1 MSDAPEP
8 DQLEDFPHPR
18 ERTTLIGHQTAER
31 AFLDAYRSGRPHH
44 AWIIGG
50 PEGIGKAT
58 LAYRIARFLF
68 AHPDPASVAVSSA
81 QDLSVD
87 PAHPAARKVVA
98 QSHPDLA
105 VLRRAVNEKTGKAR
119 TEILIEQVRRATD
132 MFASTAGEGGWR
144 LCIIDPAEDL
154 NRAGAN
160 ALLKTLEEPP
170 ARAIFLIVSH
180 APARL
185 LPTIR
190 SRCRRLDLSP
200 LSNAEVSQVLD
211 EIAFEEEPAA
221 VRAAV
226 EGARGSVRRAIAMLD
241 PDLAEMGKRTRALL
255 DGLPDL
261 PQRGLLDLAGRAA
274 GRDSEPLYEEMLDAV
289 RSWLTNQLAEQAAQ
303 GAARVEPLADIWDK
317 LHEGARTIDA
327 FNIDRRPFVVGLFS
341 DMAEAMARIRAA

>member
-18 ERTTLIGHQTAER
+18 ERDALIGHIAAEQ

-58 LAYRIARFLF
+58 LAYRIARFVF
-68 AHPDPASVAVSSA
+68 ANPDPASPAVRSA
-81 QDLSVD
+81 HDLSVD
-87 PAHPAARKVVA
+87 PTHPAARKIIA

-105 VLRRAVNEKTGKAR
+105 VLRRAVNDKTGKAR
-119 TEILIEQVRRATD
+119 TEILIEQVRRATE

-144 LCIIDPAEDL
+144 ICIIDPAEDL

-200 LSNAEVSQVLD
+200 LANDDVVWLLSELTD
-211 EIAFEEEPAA
+211 EKPAA
-221 VRAAV
+221 IAAAV
-226 EGARGSVRRAIAMLD
+226 QGAQGSVRRAIAMLD

-261 PQRGLLDLAGRAA
+261 PQKAVLDLAGRAS
-274 GRDSEPLYEEMLDAV
+274 GRDSDALYEEMLDAV
-289 RSWLTNQLAEQAAQ
+289 RGWLSAKVADDAAQ
-303 GAARVEPLADIWDK
+303 GAARLEPLAGIWDK
-317 LHEGARTIDA
+317 LHEGARTIEA

-341 DMAEAMARIRAA
+341 DMAEAVARMRAA